1 VFENFPD
8 LGLMFWT
15 VVTFILLLLVLKK
28 IAFKPIM
35 GALEKRE
42 KVIQDSLDEAKKTNV
57 EAESLLDGYK
67 QQVAN
72 AQDESRKIIDEG
84 RALGEKMKSE
94 IISKAKE
101 ESSQI
106 LKTTKEEIER
116 EKSRVLVD
124 LRKEVADL
132 AIEATSKVVR
142 QSLNR
147 KEHIRLINE
156 AISEVKKQD
165 K

>member
-1 VFENFPD
+1 
-8 LGLMFWT
+8 MIWT
-15 VVTFILLLLVLKK
+15 WIIFVLLLIILWRV
-28 IAFKPIM
+28 AYKPIM

-57 EAESLLDGYK
+57 EAESLLVSYK

-106 LKTTKEEIER
+106 FKITREEIER

-132 AIEATSKVVR
+132 AIEATSKVIR
-142 QSLNR
+142 QSLDR